1 MLRLSLIW
9 VDKTRNTWLRAG
21 IEHYIEK
28 IEHYVRVQVLQVR
41 GVRFARNMKSD
52 EVMKRE
58 AKSIVKA
65 LPKGTFTIALDVKG
79 KMLDSPGLA
88 RMLTDL
94 EARGVRDL
102 AMVIGGASGLA
113 PEIIKRADKRLSLSP
128 MTFTH
133 DMARLILLEQI
144 YRACTIKAGEPY
156 HH

>member
-9 VDKTRNTWLRAG
+9 IDKTRDAWLKAG

-28 IEHYVRVQVLQVR
+28 IEHYIRVQVLQVR
-41 GVRFARNMKSD
+41 GVRFARNMRPD

-58 AKSIVKA
+58 AKSITKV
-65 LPKGTFTIALDVKG
+65 LPKGGFTVALDVKG
-79 KMLDSPGLA
+79 RMLDSPGLA
-88 RMLTDL
+88 ELLTDL
-94 EARGVRDL
+94 EARGIKDM

-113 PEIIKRADKRLSLSP
+113 PEIIKKADESLSLSP

-133 DMARLILLEQI
+133 DMARLILVEQI
-144 YRACTIKAGEPY
+144 YRACTINAGEPY

>member
-1 MLRLSLIW
+1 LCLSLIW
-9 VDKTRNTWLRAG
+9 VNKTRDAWLRAG
-21 IEHYIEK
+21 IEHYIMK
-28 IEHYVRVQVLQVR
+28 IEHYLHVQVLQVR
-41 GVRFARNMKSD
+41 GVRFARNMGPD
-52 EVMKRE
+52 EVMKHE
-58 AKSIVKA
+58 AKSIIKA
-65 LPKGTFTIALDVKG
+65 LSKGAFTVALDVKG
-79 KMLDSPGLA
+79 QMVDSPGLA

-113 PEIIKRADKRLSLSP
+113 PEIIKRVDRRLSLSP

-133 DMARLILLEQI
+133 DMARLILVEQI

>member
-1 MLRLSLIW
+1 MN
-9 VDKTRNTWLRAG
+9 KTRDAWLRAG
-21 IEHYIEK
+21 IEHYIKK
-28 IEHYVRVQVLQVR
+28 IEHYLHVQVLQVR
-41 GVRFARNMKSD
+41 GVRFARNMRPD
-52 EVMKRE
+52 EVIKRE

-65 LPKGTFTIALDVKG
+65 LPKGTFTVALDVKG
-79 KMLDSPGLA
+79 RMVDSPGLA

-133 DMARLILLEQI
+133 DMARLILVEQI

>member
-1 MLRLSLIW
+1 MLCLSLIW
-9 VDKTRNTWLRAG
+9 IDKTRDVWLRAG
-21 IEHYIEK
+21 IEHYIKK
-28 IEHYVRVQVLQVR
+28 IEHYLHVQILQVR
-41 GVRFARNMKSD
+41 GVRFVRNMRPD

-58 AKSIVKA
+58 ARSIIKA
-65 LPKGTFTIALDVKG
+65 LPKGTFTVALDIKG
-79 KMLDSPGLA
+79 RMLDSPGLA

-94 EARGVRDL
+94 ETRGVRDL

-133 DMARLILLEQI
+133 DMARLILVEQI

>member
-1 MLRLSLIW
+1 
-9 VDKTRNTWLRAG
+9 VNKTRDAWLRAG
-21 IEHYIEK
+21 IEHYIKK
-28 IEHYVRVQVLQVR
+28 IEHYLHVQVLQVR
-41 GVRFARNMKSD
+41 GIRFARNMKPD
-52 EVMKRE
+52 EIMKRE
-58 AKSIVKA
+58 AKFIVKV
-65 LPKGTFTIALDVKG
+65 LPKGTFVVALDVRG
-79 KMLDSPGLA
+79 RMVDSHGLA

-133 DMARLILLEQI
+133 DMARLILVEQI

>member
-1 MLRLSLIW
+1 M
-9 VDKTRNTWLRAG
+9 DKTRNTWLRTG

-133 DMARLILLEQI
+133 DMARLILVEQI